1 MARWRVAVI
10 AGIPGVGKS
19 TVLNEL
25 TKLAEET
32 GKKLRV
38 VNFGTVMLKIAEQKS
53 GGIHRDEMRH
63 KPIHFQHQLQTW
75 AAKEIAKMASEDSI
89 LIVDTHMMIRTES
102 GYWAGLPTH
111 VINELKPELFILIE
125 ADPEEIFCR
134 RSADQNRMRDKVLM
148 TDIIEEIAFSRAFAA
163 ACGTLTGAPVK
174 IVRNKDGKQVEAA
187 KEILKLL

>member
-1 MARWRVAVI
+1 MVKGRVAVI

-19 TVLNEL
+19 TVLTEL
-25 TKLAEET
+25 TKIAEKT
-32 GKKLRV
+32 GKKIRV
-38 VNFGTVMLKIAEQKS
+38 VNFGTVMLKITEQKS
-53 GGIHRDEMRH
+53 EGLHRDEIRH

-75 AAKEIAKMASEDSI
+75 AAKEIAKMTSEGSI

-102 GYWAGLPTH
+102 GYLAGVPIH

-134 RSADQNRMRDKVLM
+134 RSDDKTRMRDKVLM
-148 TDIIEEIAFSRAFAA
+148 SDIIEEIAFSRAFAA

-174 IVRNKDGKQVEAA
+174 IVRNLSGKQGEAA
-187 KEILKLL
+187 EEILKLL